1 MNEDET
7 LLDLELR
14 LLIARHGRTR
24 VSEALSAI
32 GDVDVGGINT
42 GIKAYEHKAER
53 NRAHRRPRKTMAE
66 MVRDAH
72 PKSFEARSLLEELGR
87 AYDSKEFL
95 PELREVKRFLESRG
109 SSATTF
115 RSRADA
121 LPTVLRVLAL
131 CALDELQAL
140 HNKRRD
146 RGSDL
151 GIITEQILGP
161 AKPVRHAGLSIHL
174 FVLMFEGLLPVVR
187 PRSMDNH
194 WLITIFR
201 EDTHG

>member
-32 GDVDVGGINT
+32 GDVDVAGINT

-53 NRAHRRPRKTMAE
+53 NRAQRRPRKTMAE

-87 AYDSKEFL
+87 AYEGKEFL
-95 PELREVKRFLESRG
+95 PELREVRRFLESRG

-151 GIITEQILGP
+151 GIITAQILGP
-161 AKPVRHAGLSIHL
+161 ANQSGTRV
-174 FVLMFEGLLPVVR
+174 
-187 PRSMDNH
+187 
-194 WLITIFR
+194 
-201 EDTHG
+201 